1 VLVGEAIGNEIALT
15 GLLFFAMADQI
26 LHGSLGV
33 ADHGNS
39 RALYKAVV
47 PLFGSQ
53 R

>member
-1 VLVGEAIGNEIALT
+1 
-15 GLLFFAMADQI
+15 MADQI